1 MMINI
6 LFYLYIIKNMNYI
19 NINDIIVL
27 NDSIH
32 KILQI
37 KIKKYIYK
45 KKIKE

>member
-1 MMINI
+1 MVINI

>member
-1 MMINI
+1 
-6 LFYLYIIKNMNYI
+6 MNYI